1 MYMYI
6 HTHRSMEAN
15 VYKNYCI
22 YVPLIWQYCIAGKNW
37 QSFILAIGELMIK
50 LPK

>member
-6 HTHRSMEAN
+6 HTHRSMEVN

-22 YVPLIWQYCIAGKNW
+22 YVPLIWQYCIAGKIGRVLFW
-37 QSFILAIGELMIK
+37 QLAD
-50 LPK
+50 